1 MLDYYF
7 NASIGN
13 WSMEEYCD
21 VIEYSGKPSD
31 TLCTAGKWYTF
42 IILLINN
49 VLLLNLV
56 IALLSDTYA
65 KYEDK
70 QLGLYYEVLV
80 GNFPTMDYDDK
91 FGSIACA
98 TAPLNLM
105 VVPF

>member
-1 MLDYYF
+1 
-7 NASIGN
+7 
-13 WSMEEYCD
+13 MEEYCD

-80 GNFPTMDYDDK
+80 GNSRPWITMTNS
-91 FGSIACA
+91 GQLL
-98 TAPLNLM
+98 APQPL
-105 VVPF
+105 